1 MAKTD
6 THDTDTH
13 IHHLWQRLTSELA
26 RVLDAHG
33 VCAAIAYEIAVV
45 TQTDTVV
52 VLSRPT
58 DDYFDVW
65 LCDAVGN
72 LQQKRWEGKQHALR
86 KLIDGPEPVAQR
98 KFEQS
103 AKDLVHSDLWLLA
116 KDNILFLPLPYPP
129 RPASDAPAGGLTL
142 LDPPPDSL
150 LNDDNIASL
159 GLLLT
164 AFLERAFLRQETDRQ
179 RVEFETVYDLTY
191 SMTSSLRLE
200 AIFSQLTDPVRR
212 TLNVETISVGLVN
225 HETGE
230 IEFVDSL
237 LGPLFNDVP
246 AIRLQPGQ
254 GIAGKVAETGKP
266 LIINDVYKDERFS
279 PKADHASGFKTHSI
293 LCVPLTVEQRV
304 IGVFE
309 AINKRHGNFNAEDL
323 RLCQAIIGPL
333 AAAIENARLHED
345 VVAEKRRQETIF
357 ASMSE
362 GALTVSAGGL
372 ITAANDSLLT
382 LLGHK
387 SPDAIVGRP
396 AAEVIEIHAK
406 ESFPEFTQLVLN
418 AHDEKPEIAA
428 NLVQENDDYVAVHI
442 SGAPIHDDEGN
453 VNEMIFVFT
462 DLRQIREVEH
472 MRDDFF
478 HNIVHELRTPLA
490 TILMYARLLREGKA
504 QGDKEKEDRFLGV
517 IERESDRLQQM
528 VRQMLQLAKLEA
540 REFQRS
546 AEEINLN
553 HIFDEILPPLAER
566 AVQKGLT
573 FTQRIP
579 PDLPR
584 VNGNGE
590 MIYSVFKNLVDNA
603 VKFTLSGSVR
613 VEATVDDGMV
623 EVLIQ
628 DEGIGIPRQ
637 AQPNLF
643 KRFYR
648 AQSAVERGIAGTGLG
663 LYMVKEAVERHQG
676 TIEVHSEE
684 DEGASFT
691 VRLPCEPTYRPS

>member
-1 MAKTD
+1 MAQSD
-6 THDTDTH
+6 TRQRNTH
-13 IHHLWQRLTSELA
+13 IHHLWERLTNELA
-26 RVLDAHG
+26 HVLDAHG
-33 VCAAIAYEIAVV
+33 VCAAMAYEIAVV
-45 TQTDTVV
+45 TQTDTVMA
-52 VLSRPT
+52 LSGPT
-58 DDYFDVW
+58 DAYFDVW
-65 LCDAVGN
+65 ICDAVGN

-86 KLIDGPEPVAQR
+86 KLIDGGEPVAQR

-116 KDNILFLPLPYPP
+116 KDRLLFLPLPYPS

-142 LDPPPDSL
+142 IDPSDDSL
-150 LNDDNIASL
+150 LNGDNITSL
-159 GLLLT
+159 GLFLT
-164 AFLERAFLRQETDRQ
+164 TFLERAFLRQETDRQ

-237 LGPLFNDVP
+237 MGPLFNDLPPV
-246 AIRLQPGQ
+246 RLQPGQ
-254 GIAGKVAETGKP
+254 GIAGKVAETGEP
-266 LIINDVYKDERFS
+266 LIVNDVYKDERFS
-279 PKADHASGFKTHSI
+279 PRTDHASGFKTHSI

-304 IGVFE
+304 IGILE
-309 AINKRHGNFNAEDL
+309 AINKRHGNFDAEDL

-382 LLGHK
+382 LLGHT
-387 SPDAIVGRP
+387 SADVIVGRP
-396 AAEVIEIHAK
+396 AEEAIEIHAK
-406 ESFPEFTQLVLN
+406 ESFSDFIQLVLN
-418 AHDEKPEIAA
+418 AQTEKPEIAA
-428 NLVQENDDYVAVHI
+428 NLAQENGEYVPVHI
-442 SGAPIHDDEGN
+442 SGAPILDDEGN

-462 DLRQIREVEH
+462 DLRQIREVER

-540 REFQRS
+540 REIQRS
-546 AEEINLN
+546 AEEIDLNLL
-553 HIFDEILPPLAER
+553 FDEILPPLAER

-579 PDLPR
+579 SDLPP

-603 VKFTLSGSVR
+603 VKFTLSGSVL
-613 VEATVDDGMV
+613 VEAAVVDGMI
-623 EVLIQ
+623 EVLVQ
-628 DEGIGIPRQ
+628 DEGIGIPGQ

-663 LYMVKEAVERHQG
+663 LYMVKEAIERHKG
-676 TIEVHSEE
+676 TIDVHSVE
-684 DEGASFT
+684 DEGTSFT
-691 VRLPCEPTYRPS
+691 VRLPCEPTY